1 VEKQRKNITF
11 PLLLHSLMQENRYQI
26 KKSGGGS
33 ELDTS
38 CIERTKPNL
47 NQLGSGV
54 KSFLNLLLIK
64 LVVCKFGPPFEMRSR
79 IILDHRI

>member
-1 VEKQRKNITF
+1 
-11 PLLLHSLMQENRYQI
+11 MQEHRYQI

-38 CIERTKPNL
+38 CIERTKPTL

-54 KSFLNLLLIK
+54 EIF
-64 LVVCKFGPPFEMRSR
+64 
-79 IILDHRI
+79 